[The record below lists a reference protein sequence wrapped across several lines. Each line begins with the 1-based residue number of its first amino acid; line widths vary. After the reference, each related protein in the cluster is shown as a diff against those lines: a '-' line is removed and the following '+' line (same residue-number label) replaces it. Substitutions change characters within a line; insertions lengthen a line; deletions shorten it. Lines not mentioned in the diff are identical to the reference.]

1 MARIQEATWP
11 ELQRMVKE
19 AEEECPY
26 RVVLRTAE
34 ESPPLTPGIVEGIA
48 NEGWKVET
56 STTLTGRDY
65 GSKTISLEKELRGY
79 MRDKTLFRELVSVSY
94 IMDWEDLDDPG
105 KQFYENHVFSKL
117 RDHGNTMAYDSVSKK
132 VANLYFSTEL
142 FRGVNNRARIV
153 LEYIARNLRADP
165 KLLKQVFESF
175 GLEPEAYD
183 RPSYNALYGRND
195 LESQGV
201 LRFAEPPLEEL
212 KKTMMD

>member
-1 MARIQEATWP
+1 MIQIQEAIWP
-11 ELQRMVKE
+11 ELQRMVKQI
-19 AEEECPY
+19 EEEYPY
-26 RVVLRTAE
+26 GVVLRTAE
-34 ESPPLTPGIVEGIA
+34 ESPPLTLGIVEGIA

-56 STTLTGRDY
+56 SSTLTGRDSVY
-65 GSKTISLEKELRGY
+65 KTISLNEELRGY
-79 MRDKTLFRELVSVSY
+79 RRDKALFRELVSVSY
-94 IMDWEDLDDPG
+94 IMDWEDLDDIG
-105 KQFYENHVFSKL
+105 KQLYERLVFSEL
-117 RDHGNTMAYDSVSKK
+117 RDHKNVSACVLENKR
-132 VANLYFSTEL
+132 VAKLYFSTEL
-142 FRGVNNRARIV
+142 FRDMNDRARTV

-165 KLLKQVFESF
+165 KLLKQSFESF